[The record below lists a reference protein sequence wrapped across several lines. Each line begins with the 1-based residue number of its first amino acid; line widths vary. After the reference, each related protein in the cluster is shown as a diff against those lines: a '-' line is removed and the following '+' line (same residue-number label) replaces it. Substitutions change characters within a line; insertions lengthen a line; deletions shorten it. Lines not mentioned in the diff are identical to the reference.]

1 MTGGKVKLPIPNQ
14 LTSKGLTL
22 DGLATF
28 WSLLSNW
35 VRQEPNYKN
44 FLPGGEYEQ
53 WLPKKINS
61 SRGIVVNYEQD
72 PTDANVTEAN
82 RKAAELEAAK
92 ISSQLEDFLSTIA
105 SKCPEGMFRTIVN
118 EATSMEW
125 ILKRIRTAFRLQSKG
140 INFYDATLKGYDEDR
155 DGSYDVAFMKLK
167 DMFEDLLLPQG
178 SNYQGSKL
186 ETDEA
191 LTPLSESFIVIQ
203 WLNSIDPRLPKHIK
217 ENRTQWF
224 NDTTPSW
231 ADIQPLIVDNM
242 ETLLLECSKNSEE
255 DLETA
260 RIGRFGSSQSSSR
273 S

>member
-82 RKAAELEAAK
+82 RKAAEQAAAR

-118 EATSMEW
+118 EATSMDW
-125 ILKRIRTAFRLQSKG
+125 YFIYI
-140 INFYDATLKGYDEDR
+140 
-155 DGSYDVAFMKLK
+155 DGSKIKVHNVL
-167 DMFEDLLLPQG
+167 
-178 SNYQGSKL
+178 SNISMNCIWVG
-186 ETDEA
+186 
-191 LTPLSESFIVIQ
+191 
-203 WLNSIDPRLPKHIK
+203 
-217 ENRTQWF
+217 
-224 NDTTPSW
+224 
-231 ADIQPLIVDNM
+231 
-242 ETLLLECSKNSEE
+242 
-255 DLETA
+255 
-260 RIGRFGSSQSSSR
+260 SQSPMTSYQIPIETQTIYIQNLNAPNIT
-273 S
+273 